1 MVELQVSEQTAAL
14 LQDPLLGEGDVDGK
28 IRCLL
33 AGEYLRHLSD
43 ARTVDERL
51 AQKYQMTFTDFLDR
65 QTTVQHASNWEVEK
79 DATDWQNAFNAITTW
94 TAKLKTLEELGHGAA

>member
-1 MVELQVSEQTAAL
+1 MVALQISEQTAAL
-14 LQDPLLGEGDVDGK
+14 LQDPLLGDGDVDAK

-33 AGEYLRHLSD
+33 AGEYGRQLNE

-51 AQKYQMTFTDFLDR
+51 AQKYQMTFTEFLDR

-79 DATDWQNAFNAITTW
+79 DATDWQNAFNAINNW
-94 TAKLKTLEELGHGAA
+94 TEKLKTVEELSHGAA

>member
-1 MVELQVSEQTAAL
+1 MVALQISEQTAAL
-14 LQDPLLGEGDVDGK
+14 LQDPLLGEGDVDAK

-33 AGEYLRHLSD
+33 AGEYLRQLNE

-51 AQKYQMTFTDFLDR
+51 AQKYQMTFTEFLDR

-79 DATDWQNAFNAITTW
+79 DATDWQNAFNAIKTW
-94 TAKLKTLEELGHGAA
+94 AEKLETVEGLPHGAQ